1 MGKRVLVVDDSLTVR
16 RGLQLVLEKAG
27 YAVVSAADGE
37 EALETLAKEGGIDLV
52 ITDLNMPRLDGLEL
66 TRRIRSLPGYRLVP
80 VLLLTTEAQVAKKEE
95 GKQAGA
101 TGWIV
106 KPFQPEQLLN
116 LLQKLLG

>member
-16 RGLQLVLEKAG
+16 RGLQLLLEKAG
-27 YAVVSAADGE
+27 YTVALAADGE
-37 EALETLAKEGGIDLV
+37 EALEILAKEGVVDLV

-66 TRRIRSLPGYRLVP
+66 TRRIRSLPGCRFVP

>member
-1 MGKRVLVVDDSLTVR
+1 MSKRVLVVDDSLTVR
-16 RGLQLVLEKAG
+16 RGLQLLLEKAG
-27 YAVVSAADGE
+27 YTVALAADGE
-37 EALETLAKEGGIDLV
+37 EALKALREEGRVDLV

-80 VLLLTTEAQVAKKEE
+80 VLLLTTEAEVAKKEE
-95 GKQAGA
+95 GKKAGA

-116 LLQKLLG
+116 LLHRLLG

>member
-16 RGLQLVLEKAG
+16 RGLQLLLEKAG
-27 YAVVSAADGE
+27 YTVALAADGE
-37 EALETLAKEGGIDLV
+37 EALETLAKEGRIDLV

-66 TRRIRSLPGYRLVP
+66 TRRIRSLPGYRFVP

-95 GKQAGA
+95 CKQAGA

>member
-16 RGLQLVLEKAG
+16 RGLQLLLEKAG
-27 YAVVSAADGE
+27 YTVALAADGE
-37 EALETLAKEGGIDLV
+37 EALETLAKEGRIDLV

-66 TRRIRSLPGYRLVP
+66 TRRIRSLPGYRFVP

>member
-27 YAVVSAADGE
+27 YSVVLAADGE
-37 EALETLAKEGGIDLV
+37 EALNTLVKEGGIDLV

-66 TRRIRSLPGYRLVP
+66 TRRIRSLPGYRFVP

-106 KPFQPEQLLN
+106 KPFQPEPLLN
-116 LLQKLLG
+116 LLQKLLS